1 MALKTY
7 NAKDVVIIFGGKT
20 LTGYADGE
28 FCTVDMAEDAWTH
41 QVGADGE
48 ECRSK
53 SNNNSATV
61 VLRFLQSSDANR
73 ILSEAYLADKAN
85 NSGVK
90 PMLIADKSGTSL
102 HASKEA
108 YVVKPA
114 AAPYGKEGG
123 EREWTIRLADAQ
135 HYVAGSNLA
144 S

>member
-7 NAKDVVIIFGGKT
+7 NSKDVVIIFGGQT
-20 LTGYADGE
+20 LTGYDDGE
-28 FCTVDMAEDAWTH
+28 FCTVDMAEDSWTH

-53 SNNNSATV
+53 SNNNSATAT
-61 VLRFLQSSDANR
+61 LRFLQSSDANR
-73 ILSEAYLADKAN
+73 ILSESYLADKAN

-90 PMLIADKSGTSL
+90 PMLIVDKSGTSI
-102 HASKEA
+102 HATKEA
-108 YVVKPA
+108 YIVKPA
-114 AAPYGKEGG
+114 PAAYAKEGG
-123 EREWTIRLADAQ
+123 SREWVIRMVDAQ